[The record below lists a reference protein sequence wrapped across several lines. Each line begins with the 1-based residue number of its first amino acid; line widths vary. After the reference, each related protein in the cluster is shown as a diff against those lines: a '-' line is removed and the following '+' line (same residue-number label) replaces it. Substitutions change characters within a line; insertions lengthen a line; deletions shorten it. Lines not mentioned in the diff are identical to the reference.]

1 MLILSSFYSILRVV
15 LNSRELLKALVLRDI
30 KSRYT
35 GSLFGFAW
43 LIINPIVMLAIY
55 TFVFSVV
62 FNARWGVSGSG
73 SKLEFALV
81 LFAGMMIFNLFSEV
95 VSRAPTIIL
104 QNSNLVKKV
113 VFPLEILVVASF
125 GSALFNFISS
135 FFVWLLL
142 YFIVYGNMSVTLFLL
157 PLFMLPCMFFI
168 IGVGLIIS
176 ALGVYLRDLQ
186 QVISLLMTVLLFMS
200 PVFYPITALPEEYRH
215 YLYLNPMTYIVEG
228 FRGIVYFNSFSYYD
242 FFLFFITSI
251 FIVSGGYYFFNK
263 ARRGFS
269 DVI

>member
-1 MLILSSFYSILRVV
+1 MSIISSFYSILHVV
-15 LNSRELLKALVLRDI
+15 WNSRELLKALILRDI

-62 FNARWGVSGSG
+62 FNARWGGGGSG

-95 VSRAPTIIL
+95 ISRAPTIIL
-104 QNSNLVKKV
+104 QNGNLVKKV
-113 VFPLEILVVASF
+113 VFPLEILVFSSF
-125 GSALFNFISS
+125 GTAFFNFISS
-135 FFVWLLL
+135 FIVWLLL
-142 YFIVYGNMSVTLFLL
+142 YFSVYGNISATLLFLPFFIL
-157 PLFMLPCMFFI
+157 SCMFFI
-168 IGVGLIIS
+168 TGIGLFIS

-186 QVISLLMTVLLFMS
+186 QVINLLITVLLFMS
-200 PVFYPITALPEEYRH
+200 PVFYPITALPEQYRH
-215 YLYLNPMTYIVEG
+215 YLYLNPLTYIVEA
-228 FRGIVYFNSFSYYD
+228 FRDIVYFNSFSYYN
-242 FFLFFITSI
+242 FLLFFVVSI
-251 FIVSGGYYFFNK
+251 FIMSGGYYFFNK

>member
-157 PLFMLPCMFFI
+157 PLFILPCMFFV
-168 IGVGLIIS
+168 IGVGLLIS

-215 YLYLNPMTYIVEG
+215 YLYLNPLTYIVEA

-251 FIVSGGYYFFNK
+251 FIVSGGYCFFNK